1 MPRISFTTYED
12 SQKMPQ
18 WLQMQEAL
26 EPLPNR
32 GNGTGE
38 WERQQPTF
46 PTKGVLKDLKPP
58 WLQCDLKVHISTE
71 SSLEYSSPLP
81 HDKILSVYGH
91 SLKVCSD
98 GIPEEGFRRFRSYK
112 PLGTTQKTVFS
123 SVLGDAQQPLQI
135 RPRYLKANFVFLN
148 QSSFPSGL
156 HHTALSLGT
165 SKSTFEFTKSR
176 THMDRGTKDM
186 LPRTR
191 YHNFSAHWTTYF
203 LFY

>member
-12 SQKMPQ
+12 FQKMPQ

-32 GNGTGE
+32 GNGAGE

-112 PLGTTQKTVFS
+112 PLRTTQKTVFS
-123 SVLGDAQQPLQI
+123 SVLGMPNNLYNQTQI
-135 RPRYLKANFVFLN
+135 PESQLCFP
-148 QSSFPSGL
+148 QSILFSFRS
-156 HHTALSLGT
+156 S
-165 SKSTFEFTKSR
+165 SYSTILRDF
-176 THMDRGTKDM
+176 
-186 LPRTR
+186 
-191 YHNFSAHWTTYF
+191 
-203 LFY
+203 